1 VAAGDLA
8 DRYVG
13 CLLGLAVGD
22 ALGYPVEFAPEEDLL
37 ASPVRDFRPLGSAPP
52 GTFSDDTQMTIAL
65 ARALLRAG
73 DADLDGLMR
82 AVAEEFVAWARSP
95 ENNRAPGNTC
105 LAGCHNLARG
115 LPWRQSGVP
124 GSKGCGAA
132 MRSAPVGLYY
142 LSDEPRLVEVGRA
155 QALCT
160 HAHAVAEAGG
170 VATAYLVWL
179 AAQGVDPGEYPARLA
194 ATTGPISRE
203 FADCIER
210 TASVVD
216 QNQREAYLHI
226 TQGSR
231 QVGWVAEEAVGA
243 ALWCFLQA
251 PEDFSRVVLL
261 AANSPLAADRDSIA
275 CIAGAVAGARVGAAG
290 IPPRWRQGVEK
301 ADLLANLGQELLT
314 AATKTRP

>member
-1 VAAGDLA
+1 MAKADLA

-13 CLLGLAVGD
+13 CILGLAVGD
-22 ALGYPVEFAPEEDLL
+22 ALGYPVEFAPEEELL
-37 ASPVRDFRPLGSAPP
+37 ASPVRGFRPIGSAPP
-52 GTFSDDTQMTIAL
+52 GTFSDDTQMTLAL

-73 DADLDGLMR
+73 HADLDALMQ
-82 AVAEEFVAWARSP
+82 AVAEEFVAWAYDP
-95 ENNRAPGNTC
+95 ENDRAPGNTC
-105 LAGCHNLARG
+105 LTGCHNLARG
-115 LPWRQSGVP
+115 VHWRQSGVP

-142 LSDEPRLVEVGRA
+142 LRDEPRLVEVGRA

-160 HAHAVAEAGG
+160 HAHPVAEAGG

-179 AAQGVDPGEYPARLA
+179 ALRDVEPGDYPALLA
-194 ATTGPISRE
+194 AKTLPMSRE

-210 TASVVD
+210 SASVVS

-231 QVGWVAEEAVGA
+231 QIGWVAEEAVGA

-251 PEDFSRVVLL
+251 PEDFSRAVLL

-275 CIAGAVAGARVGAAG
+275 CIVGAVAGAWTGAAS
-290 IPPRWRQGVEK
+290 IPPQWRRTVEK
-301 ADLLANLGQELLT
+301 ADLLAELGQELLA